1 VTTSPALSL
10 VALPGES
17 GIRTRQ
23 IAMLVEEG
31 VHHASLV
38 SLNGA
43 LADAGA
49 VIHFVGPRIGKFTG
63 DSGAEIE
70 ANKSMES
77 SPAVLFDALVV
88 PDGSEAVNALLA
100 NGQTMEFVKDQFRH
114 CKTILALGAGRK
126 LLETA
131 GIGPA
136 MDEYPGILLAEGA
149 DAAEIAPAFITAIA
163 AHRHLSRDSDPP
175 LI

>member
-1 VTTSPALSL
+1 
-10 VALPGES
+10 
-17 GIRTRQ
+17 
-23 IAMLVEEG
+23 
-31 VHHASLV
+31 
-38 SLNGA
+38 
-43 LADAGA
+43 
-49 VIHFVGPRIGKFTG
+49 
-63 DSGAEIE
+63 
-70 ANKSMES
+70 MES

-88 PDGSEAVNALLA
+88 PDGSEAVNALMA

-149 DAAEIAPAFITAIA
+149 DAAEIAPAFIKAIG